1 MTDQYD
7 TLDTGTLRPKL
18 LFVDDHHLVL
28 DALVCMTSPQ
38 FEVRTADT
46 FRGLEEGVASFSPDL
61 AILDVR
67 MPDGDGYEAAQR
79 ILERRPDQKLMFL
92 SMHTDSSFVKRALDV
107 GAMGYVSK
115 RAPMD
120 ELLTAIRTV
129 LSGDKYVGGQ
139 TENEE
144 RNDGSSASSDTALT
158 GRQVEVLRLISQG
171 CSAKEIASHL
181 NISVRTAE
189 FHRAAIMDR
198 LKLHSTAMMTRYAVE
213 RGLA

>member
-1 MTDQYD
+1 
-7 TLDTGTLRPKL
+7 
-18 LFVDDHHLVL
+18 
-28 DALVCMTSPQ
+28 
-38 FEVRTADT
+38 
-46 FRGLEEGVASFSPDL
+46 
-61 AILDVR
+61 
-67 MPDGDGYEAAQR
+67 
-79 ILERRPDQKLMFL
+79 
-92 SMHTDSSFVKRALDV
+92 MHTDTSFVKRALDV

-120 ELLTAIRTV
+120 ELMTAIRTV
-129 LSGDKYVGGQ
+129 LSGDKYVGSQ
-139 TENEE
+139 KENG
-144 RNDGSSASSDTALT
+144 DHKDTSSSPDAALT

-213 RGLA
+213 RGIA

>member
-1 MTDQYD
+1 MNDQCD
-7 TLDTGTLRPKL
+7 SLENGRPKL

-38 FEVRTADT
+38 FEVRTADS
-46 FRGLEEGVASFSPDL
+46 FKGLEEGVAAFLPDL

-79 ILERRPDQKLMFL
+79 VLERRPEQKLMFL
-92 SMHTDSSFVKRALDV
+92 SMHTDTSFVKRALDV

-120 ELLTAIRTV
+120 ELLIAIRTV
-129 LSGDKYVGGQ
+129 LNGDKYVGAQREDG
-139 TENEE
+139 EE
-144 RNDGSSASSDTALT
+144 SSSPVESALT
-158 GRQVEVLRLISQG
+158 GRQIEVLRLISQG
-171 CSAKEIASHL
+171 CSAKEIASNL

-213 RGLA
+213 HGLA